1 MQRTHV
7 STETTYEQRNKYARV
22 VRVGPHV
29 WSAGTLAIDDYGD
42 VPHPDSAYQQT
53 YDAFAKIEDAMKQL
67 GADRSHVV
75 RTRMYI
81 TRGNTSD
88 EVGKAH
94 ADFFHDTFPC
104 ATMIEI
110 KGLAHPAALVEVE
123 VEAYVPPAS

>member
-7 STETTYEQRNKYARV
+7 STDTAYEQRNKYARA

-29 WSAGTLAIDDYGD
+29 WSAGTMAIDDYGD

-53 YDAFAKIEDAMKQL
+53 YDAFAKIEAAMRDL

-81 TRGNTSD
+81 TRGTTAD

-94 ADFFHDTFPC
+94 ADFFGNAFPA

-123 VEAYVPPAS
+123 LDAYVPSDG